1 MTTTMTTQFAHQ
13 TINLWYIIIP
23 LFNFTTY
30 SVKCFKMALLKHP
43 LQIIIGHL
51 NINYIRSKFDI
62 LKPMPMH
69 KIDIFLVAET
79 KSDDSFP
86 VSQVNV
92 EGFSSPFTL
101 DRNKNGRGTILYIR
115 NYIIASNLTRFR
127 FSNDRKTFF

>member
-1 MTTTMTTQFAHQ
+1 
-13 TINLWYIIIP
+13 
-23 LFNFTTY
+23 
-30 SVKCFKMALLKHP
+30 MALLKHP

-69 KIDIFLVAET
+69 NIDIFLVAET

-101 DRNKNGRGTILYIR
+101 DRNKNGRGIILYIR